1 MSEIQR
7 HLRAAIGFIELGML
21 EDAVSELESLPPED
35 RDRSSVLALRVEI
48 YRTAGSWSLMEVAAR
63 ELWKRHP
70 DEPVYWTNL
79 AWAVRRLDSI
89 VAARDILLEAVERFP
104 GDAMTHFNLGCY
116 ACQLGDIE
124 QAKTRV
130 GRAIELDAKF
140 KLLALDDPD
149 LELLWKEIEG
159 GGGL

>member
-1 MSEIQR
+1 MSDIQR

-21 EDAVSELESLPPED
+21 EDAASEIERLPPED

-48 YRTAGSWSLMEVAAR
+48 YRTAGSWSLMEVVAR

-70 DEPVYWTNL
+70 DEPDHWTNL
-79 AWAVRRLDSI
+79 AWAVRRSDSLE
-89 VAARDILLEAVERFP
+89 AARDILLEAVERFP
-104 GDAMTHFNLGCY
+104 GDAMSHYNLGCY

-124 QAKTRV
+124 QAKKRV
-130 GRAIELDAKF
+130 GKAIELDAKF

-149 LELLWKEIEG
+149 LEPLWESFKI
-159 GGGL
+159 

>member
-1 MSEIQR
+1 M
-7 HLRAAIGFIELGML
+7 HKVLHAASGYLELGMIAEADGEIENL
-21 EDAVSELESLPPED
+21 APED
-35 RDRSSVLALRVEI
+35 KNRKEVLEVRLEI
-48 YRTAGSWSLMEVAAR
+48 YREAKVWSLMEVAAR

-104 GDAMTHFNLGCY
+104 GDAMTQFNLGCN
-116 ACQLGDIE
+116 ACQMGNLNIGKE
-124 QAKTRV
+124 RVAK
-130 GRAIELDAKF
+130 ASELDAKF

-149 LELLWKEIEG
+149 LEPLWKEIEG

>member
-1 MSEIQR
+1 MSEIER

-35 RDRSSVLALRVEI
+35 RGRSSVLALRVEI
-48 YRTAGSWSLMEVAAR
+48 YRTAGNWLLMEVVAR

-79 AWAVRRLDSI
+79 AWAVRRLDTL

-124 QAKTRV
+124 QAKMRV
-130 GRAIELDAKF
+130 GKAIELDAKF

-149 LELLWKEIEG
+149 LEPLWREIEG
-159 GGGL
+159 GRGL

>member
-1 MSEIQR
+1 
-7 HLRAAIGFIELGML
+7 ML

-35 RDRSSVLALRVEI
+35 RDRSSVLALRVET

-63 ELWKRHP
+63 ELWRRHP

-79 AWAVRRLDSI
+79 AWAVRRLDSM

-116 ACQLGDIE
+116 LCQLGDIE
-124 QAKTRV
+124 RAKTRV
-130 GRAIELDAKF
+130 GKAIELDAKF
-140 KLLALDDPD
+140 KLLALDDAD
-149 LELLWKEIEG
+149 LEPLWREIERR
-159 GGGL
+159 

>member
-1 MSEIQR
+1 MSDMQR

-48 YRTAGSWSLMEVAAR
+48 YRTARSWSLLEIAAR

-70 DEPVYWTNL
+70 DEPVYWINL
-79 AWAVRRLDSI
+79 AWAVRRLDSL
-89 VAARDILLEAVERFP
+89 VAARDILMEAVERFP

-116 ACQLGDIE
+116 VCQLGDINE
-124 QAKTRV
+124 AKTRV

-149 LELLWKEIEG
+149 LEPMWAQ
-159 GGGL
+159 

>member
-21 EDAVSELESLPPED
+21 EDAASELESLPPED
-35 RDRSSVLALRVEI
+35 RDMSSVLALRVEI
-48 YRTAGSWSLMEVAAR
+48 YRTAGSWKLMEVAAR

-70 DEPVYWTNL
+70 EEPDYWTNL
-79 AWAVRRLDSI
+79 AWAVRRLDSL
-89 VAARDILLEAVERFP
+89 VAARDILLKAVERFP
-104 GDAMTHFNLGCY
+104 CDAMTQFNLGCY

-130 GRAIELDAKF
+130 GKAIELDAKF

-149 LELLWKEIEG
+149 LEPLWESFE
-159 GGGL
+159 L

>member
-1 MSEIQR
+1 MQR
-7 HLRAAIGFIELGML
+7 VLHAAMGFLELGMIA
-21 EDAVSELESLPPED
+21 EADGELDSLPPED
-35 RDRSSVLALRVEI
+35 RDRSSVLTLRVEI
-48 YRTAGSWSLMEVAAR
+48 YRTAKKWSLMEVVAR

-70 DEPVYWTNL
+70 DEPDYWTNL
-79 AWAVRRLDSI
+79 AWAVRRSDSV

-130 GRAIELDAKF
+130 GKAIELDAKF
-140 KLLALDDPD
+140 KLLALDDAD
-149 LELLWKEIEG
+149 LEPLWKEIEG

>member
-1 MSEIQR
+1 MIDIQS

-21 EDAVSELESLPPED
+21 EDAISELESLPPED

-79 AWAVRRLDSI
+79 AWAVRRLDSL

-104 GDAMTHFNLGCY
+104 SDAMTHFNLGCY

-130 GRAIELDAKF
+130 GKAIELDAKF
-140 KLLALDDPD
+140 NLLALDDHD
-149 LELLWKEIEG
+149 LEPLWKR
-159 GGGL
+159 L

>member
-1 MSEIQR
+1 M
-7 HLRAAIGFIELGML
+7 GFLELGML
-21 EDAVSELESLPPED
+21 EDADGELDSLPPED

-48 YRTAGSWSLMEVAAR
+48 YRTTGSWSLMEVVAR

-70 DEPVYWTNL
+70 DEPDYWTNL
-79 AWAVRRLDSI
+79 AWAVRRSGSV

-104 GDAMTHFNLGCY
+104 GDALTHFNLGCY
-116 ACQLGDIE
+116 SCQLGDIE

-140 KLLALDDPD
+140 KLLALDDAD
-149 LELLWKEIEG
+149 LKPLWEEIEG

>member
-1 MSEIQR
+1 MQR
-7 HLRAAIGFIELGML
+7 VLHAAMGYLELGMIA
-21 EDAVSELESLPPED
+21 EAAGELESLPPED

-48 YRTAGSWSLMEVAAR
+48 YRTAKKWSLMEVVAR

-70 DEPVYWTNL
+70 DEPDHWTNL
-79 AWAVRRLDSI
+79 AWAVQRSDSV

-130 GRAIELDAKF
+130 GKAIELDAKF
-140 KLLALDDPD
+140 KLLALDDAD
-149 LELLWKEIEG
+149 LEPLWDSFAFMQ
-159 GGGL
+159 L

>member
-1 MSEIQR
+1 MQKVL
-7 HLRAAIGFIELGML
+7 HAAMGYLELGMIA
-21 EDAVSELESLPPED
+21 EADGELESLPPED

-48 YRTAGSWSLMEVAAR
+48 YRTAKKWSLMEVVAR

-70 DEPVYWTNL
+70 DEPDYWTNL
-79 AWAVRRLDSI
+79 AWAVRRSDSM

-140 KLLALDDPD
+140 KLLALDDAD
-149 LELLWKEIEG
+149 LEPLWDSFK
-159 GGGL
+159 L

>member
-48 YRTAGSWSLMEVAAR
+48 YRTAGSWELMEVAAR
-63 ELWKRHP
+63 ELWKRHS

-79 AWAVRRLDSI
+79 AWAVRRLDSL

-104 GDAMTHFNLGCY
+104 SDAMTHFNLGCY
-116 ACQLGDIE
+116 ACQLGDID

-140 KLLALDDPD
+140 KLLALDDAD
-149 LELLWKEIEG
+149 LEPLWDTFK
-159 GGGL
+159 L